1 VSSFIQTV
9 FPWPPA
15 ANEEFPFTESLA
27 APGGGATAVTWD
39 HAQSV
44 VVVRLRL
51 HYLLRNRENAQ
62 KIGILKDPAMQDYT
76 SSTAQDNAIALQK
89 FGVGQPVRRKEDDT
103 LVRGKG
109 KYTDDFSLPGQAHA
123 WIVRSSHA
131 HGIIRGIDTEAAKS
145 MPGVLGVWTGAD
157 LASADYGPYTCG
169 LPLKSRDGSPLLQ
182 TNRPALVSDKVRFVG
197 DPVALVVAETLAQA
211 RDAGEAVVLDIDPLP
226 AVTSAEEAAKPGA
239 PQLYDHIP
247 NNVAL
252 DYHFGDAAKVAAA
265 FAEAAHVTRLDII
278 NTRVA
283 VVAMEPRAALASYDK
298 ASERYTIQVPTQ
310 GVAGNRAMLA
320 KNLLKV
326 PNEKVHLLTAN
337 VGGSFGMK
345 NINYPEYLCI
355 LHAAK
360 ALGRPVKWTDE
371 RSTSFLSDSHGRAQQ
386 IHGELAL
393 DREGRF
399 LAVKLSGYGNLGA
412 YISGVAPVPLAMNV
426 SKNLASVYRTP
437 LMSVDIKTVLT
448 NTTLMGA
455 YRGAGRPEANYFME
469 RLIDRAA
476 DEMGI
481 DRLTLRKRNFIKPA
495 QMPFAASSG
504 VTYDSGDFHG
514 VFNKAL
520 EISDHAG
527 FAKRKK
533 ESRKRGLLRGI
544 AVGSYLEVTAPPSAE
559 LGKIVFEDD
568 GSVRLITG
576 TLDYGQGHA
585 TPFAQVL
592 CAELGVPFDSVR
604 LEQGDSDIVH
614 AGNGTGGSRSI
625 TASGMAIVEASKLIV
640 EKGKRAAAHLMEA
653 AESDIEFGHGRFTIA
668 GTDRSIDII
677 ELARRL
683 REGKMPEGVPSSL
696 DVDHTSEGV
705 PSTFPNGCHVAEVE
719 IDPETGIV
727 QIVRYTGVND
737 FGTIVNPMLVAG
749 QLHGGVAQGIGQAL
763 MECVSYDSDGQPIT
777 GSFMDYAM
785 PRAGDIPT
793 MAVGD
798 HPVPAKSN
806 PLGSK
811 GCGEAGCAGSIS
823 TIVNA
828 VVDALSEFGIAHI
841 DMPLTP
847 ERVWRAIQD
856 AKAKVA

>member
-1 VSSFIQTV
+1 
-9 FPWPPA
+9 
-15 ANEEFPFTESLA
+15 
-27 APGGGATAVTWD
+27 
-39 HAQSV
+39 
-44 VVVRLRL
+44 
-51 HYLLRNRENAQ
+51 
-62 KIGILKDPAMQDYT
+62 MQDYT
-76 SSTAQDNAIALQK
+76 SNNSRDNAIALQK
-89 FGVGQPVRRKEDDT
+89 YGVGQPVRRKEDDT

-109 KYTDDFSLPGQAHA
+109 KYTDDFGLPGQVYA
-123 WIVRSSHA
+123 WIVRSNHA
-131 HGIIRGIDTEAAKS
+131 HGIIRGLDAAAAKA

-157 LASADYGPYTCG
+157 LASANYGPYTCG

-182 TNRPALVSDKVRFVG
+182 TNRTPLMTDKVRYVG
-197 DPVALVVAETLAQA
+197 DPVAFVVAETLAQA
-211 RDAGEAVVLDIDPLP
+211 RDAAEAVVLDIDPLP
-226 AVTSAEEAAKPGA
+226 AVTNAEEAAKPGA

-252 DYHFGDAAKVAAA
+252 DYHYGDAAKVDAA
-265 FAEAAHVTRLDII
+265 FAGAAHVTKLDIV

-283 VVAMEPRAALASYDK
+283 VVAMEPRAALASYDR

-310 GVAGNRAMLA
+310 GVAGNRTNLA

-345 NINYPEYLCI
+345 NINYPEYICI

-393 DREGRF
+393 DGQGRF
-399 LAVKLSGYGNLGA
+399 LAVKISGYGNLGA
-412 YISGVAPVPLAMNV
+412 YITGVAPSPLSLNV
-426 SKNLASVYRTP
+426 GKNLASVYRTP

-469 RLIDRAA
+469 RLIDSAA

-495 QMPFAASSG
+495 EMPFTASSG

-514 VFNKAL
+514 VFSKAL

-533 ESRKRGLLRGI
+533 ESRKRGRLRGI
-544 AVGSYLEVTAPPSAE
+544 AIGSYLEVTAPPGVE
-559 LGKIVFEDD
+559 LGKVAFEDD

-592 CAELGVPFDSVR
+592 CAELGVPFESVK

-614 AGNGTGGSRSI
+614 TGNGTGGSRSI
-625 TASGMAIVEASKLIV
+625 TASGMAIVEASKLII

-653 AESDIEFGHGRFTIA
+653 AEGDIEFGHGRFTIA

-696 DVDHTSEGV
+696 DVDHTTEGV

-763 MECVSYDSDGQPIT
+763 MECVSYDSNGQPIT

-785 PRAGDIPT
+785 PRAEDIPV
-793 MAVGD
+793 MAIGD
-798 HPVPAKSN
+798 HPVPTKSN
-806 PLGSK
+806 PLGTK
-811 GCGEAGCAGSIS
+811 GCGEAGCAGSLS
-823 TIVNA
+823 TVVNA
-828 VVDALSEFGIAHI
+828 VIDALSEFGIAHI

-847 ERVWRAIQD
+847 ERVWRAIED
-856 AKAKVA
+856 AKAKAA

>member
-1 VSSFIQTV
+1 
-9 FPWPPA
+9 
-15 ANEEFPFTESLA
+15 
-27 APGGGATAVTWD
+27 
-39 HAQSV
+39 
-44 VVVRLRL
+44 
-51 HYLLRNRENAQ
+51 
-62 KIGILKDPAMQDYT
+62 MQDYSPSASVENT
-76 SSTAQDNAIALQK
+76 IALQK
-89 FGVGQPVRRKEDDT
+89 FGVGQPVLRKEDDT

-109 KYTDDFSLPGQAHA
+109 KYTDDFDLPGQAYA

-131 HGIIRGIDTEAAKS
+131 HGIIKGIDTAAAKA
-145 MPGVLGVWTGAD
+145 MPGVLGVWTGTD
-157 LASADYGPYTCG
+157 LATAGYGPYTCG
-169 LPLKSRDGSPLLQ
+169 LPLKSRDGTPLKQ
-182 TNRPALVSDKVRFVG
+182 TNRTALMSDKVRYVG
-197 DPVALVVAETLAQA
+197 DPVAFVVAETLAQA
-211 RDAGEAVVLDIDPLP
+211 RDAAEAVELDIEPLS

-247 NNVAL
+247 DNVAL
-252 DYHFGDAAKVAAA
+252 DYHYGDTAKVEAA
-265 FAEAAHVTRLDII
+265 FASAAHVTKLDIT

-283 VVAMEPRAALASYDK
+283 VVAMEPRAALASYDRK
-298 ASERYTIQVPTQ
+298 SERYTIQVPTQ
-310 GVAGNRAMLA
+310 GVAGNRTNLA

-326 PNEKVHLLTAN
+326 PNDKVHLLTAN

-345 NINYPEYLCI
+345 NINYPEYICI

-386 IHGELAL
+386 IHAELAL
-393 DREGRF
+393 DAEGKF
-399 LAVKLSGYGNLGA
+399 LAVKVSGYGNLGA
-412 YISGVAPVPLAMNV
+412 YITGVAPSPLSLNV
-426 SKNLASVYRTP
+426 GKNIASVYRTP
-437 LMSVDIKTVLT
+437 LLSVDIKTVLT

-481 DRLTLRKRNFIKPA
+481 NRLTLRKRNFVKPA

-504 VTYDSGDFHG
+504 VTYDSGDFQG

-533 ESRKRGLLRGI
+533 ESRKRGKLRGI
-544 AVGSYLEVTAPPSAE
+544 AVGSYLEVTAPPGVE

-568 GSVRLITG
+568 GSVKLITG

-585 TPFAQVL
+585 TPFAQVM
-592 CAELGVPFDSVR
+592 ADQLGVPFDR
-604 LEQGDSDIVH
+604 IKLEQGDSDLVH
-614 AGNGTGGSRSI
+614 TGSGTGGSRSI
-625 TASGMAIVEASKLIV
+625 TASGMAIVEASALVI
-640 EKGKRAAAHLMEA
+640 EKGKKAAAHLMEA
-653 AESDIEFGHGRFTIA
+653 AEGDIEFANGRFTIA
-668 GTDRSIDII
+668 GTDRSIDIM
-677 ELARRL
+677 ELARRM
-683 REGKMPEGVPSSL
+683 REGNMPEGVPPSL
-696 DVDHTSEGV
+696 DVDHTTKEV

-719 IDPETGIV
+719 IDPDTGVV

-763 MECVSYDSDGQPIT
+763 MECVSYDSSGQPIT

-785 PRAGDIPT
+785 PRAEDIPM

-806 PLGSK
+806 PLGTK
-811 GCGEAGCAGSIS
+811 GCGEAGCAGSLS

-828 VVDALSEFGIAHI
+828 VLDALAEFGIKHI

-847 ERVWRAIQD
+847 ERIWRAIED
-856 AKAKVA
+856 AKGKVLT

>member
-1 VSSFIQTV
+1 MPNQALSLGFGCVIWSEAREIAQTPT
-9 FPWPPA
+9 F
-15 ANEEFPFTESLA
+15 S
-27 APGGGATAVTWD
+27 G
-39 HAQSV
+39 
-44 VVVRLRL
+44 LR
-51 HYLLRNRENAQ
+51 
-62 KIGILKDPAMQDYT
+62 MQDY
-76 SSTAQDNAIALQK
+76 SPSASIENAIALQK
-89 FGVGQPVRRKEDDT
+89 FGVGQPVLRKEDDT

-109 KYTDDFSLPGQAHA
+109 KYTDDFNLPGQAYA

-131 HGIIRGIDTEAAKS
+131 HGIIKGIDTSAAKAMS
-145 MPGVLGVWTGAD
+145 GVLGVWTGVD
-157 LASADYGPYTCG
+157 LAAAGYGPYTCG
-169 LPLKSRDGSPLLQ
+169 LPLKNRDGSPLLQ
-182 TNRPALVSDKVRFVG
+182 TNRTALMSDKVRYVG
-197 DPVALVVAETLAQA
+197 DPVAFVVAETLAQA
-211 RDAGEAVVLDIDPLP
+211 RDAAEAVVLDIEPLA

-252 DYHFGDAAKVAAA
+252 DYHYGDAAKVEAA
-265 FAEAAHVTRLDII
+265 FASAAHVTKLDIT

-298 ASERYTIQVPTQ
+298 AGERYTIQVPTQ
-310 GVAGNRAMLA
+310 GVAGNRTNLA

-326 PNEKVHLLTAN
+326 PNDKVRLLTAN

-345 NINYPEYLCI
+345 NINYPEYMCI

-386 IHGELAL
+386 IHAELAL
-393 DREGRF
+393 DAEGKF
-399 LAVKLSGYGNLGA
+399 LAVKISGYGNLGA
-412 YISGVAPVPLAMNV
+412 YITGVAPSPLSLNV
-426 SKNLASVYRTP
+426 GKNIASVYRTP
-437 LMSVDIKTVLT
+437 LLSVDIKTVLT

-481 DRLTLRKRNFIKPA
+481 NRLTLRKRNFIKPA

-504 VTYDSGDFHG
+504 VTYDSGDFQG

-527 FAKRKK
+527 FARRKK
-533 ESRKRGLLRGI
+533 ESRKRGKLRGI
-544 AVGSYLEVTAPPSAE
+544 AVGSYLEVTAPPGVE

-568 GSVRLITG
+568 GSVKLITG

-585 TPFAQVL
+585 TPFAQVMSDQ
-592 CAELGVPFDSVR
+592 LGVPFEAVK
-604 LEQGDSDIVH
+604 LVQGDSDIVH
-614 AGNGTGGSRSI
+614 TGNGTGGSRSI
-625 TASGMAIVEASKLIV
+625 TASGMAIVEASKLVI
-640 EKGKRAAAHLMEA
+640 EKGKKAAAHLMEA
-653 AESDIEFGHGRFTIA
+653 AEGDIEFAHGRFTIA
-668 GTDRSIDII
+668 GTDRSIDIM
-677 ELARRL
+677 ELSRRM

-696 DVDHTSEGV
+696 DVDHTTKEV

-719 IDPETGIV
+719 IDPDTGVV

-763 MECVSYDSDGQPIT
+763 MECVSYDESGQPIT

-785 PRAGDIPT
+785 PRAEDIPM

-806 PLGSK
+806 PLGTK
-811 GCGEAGCAGSIS
+811 GCGEAGCAGSLS

-841 DMPLTP
+841 DMPLTS
-847 ERVWRAIQD
+847 ERIWRAIQD

>member
-1 VSSFIQTV
+1 
-9 FPWPPA
+9 
-15 ANEEFPFTESLA
+15 
-27 APGGGATAVTWD
+27 
-39 HAQSV
+39 
-44 VVVRLRL
+44 
-51 HYLLRNRENAQ
+51 
-62 KIGILKDPAMQDYT
+62 MQDHT
-76 SSTAQDNAIALQK
+76 SSSSLENAIAVQK
-89 FGVGQPVRRKEDDT
+89 YGVGQPVRRKEDDT

-109 KYTDDFSLPGQAHA
+109 KYTDDFNLPGQAYA

-131 HGIIRGIDTEAAKS
+131 HGILRGIDTTAARK
-145 MPGVLGVWTGAD
+145 MPGVLGVWTGTD
-157 LASADYGPYTCG
+157 LSAANYGPFTCG
-169 LPLKSRDGSPLLQ
+169 LPLKNRDGTPLLQ
-182 TNRPALVSDKVRFVG
+182 TNRTALMTDKVRYVG
-197 DPVALVVAETLAQA
+197 DPVAFVVATTLAQA

-226 AVTSAEEAAKPGA
+226 AVTDPAEAAQPGA

-252 DYHFGDAAKVAAA
+252 DYHFGDAAKVEAA
-265 FAEAAHVTRLDII
+265 FASAAHVTKLDIT

-310 GVAGNRAMLA
+310 GVAGNRANLA
-320 KNLLKV
+320 KNLKV

-345 NINYPEYLCI
+345 NINYPEYMCI
-355 LHAAK
+355 LYAAK
-360 ALGRPVKWTDE
+360 QLGRPVKWTDE

-386 IHGELAL
+386 IHAELAL
-393 DREGRF
+393 DAEGKF
-399 LAVKLSGYGNLGA
+399 LAVRLSGYGNLGA
-412 YISGVAPVPLAMNV
+412 YITGVAPGPLSLNTG
-426 SKNLASVYRTP
+426 KNLASVYRTP
-437 LMSVDIKTVLT
+437 LMTVDIKTVLT

-455 YRGAGRPEANYFME
+455 YRGAGRPEANYYME

-481 DRLTLRKRNFIKPA
+481 NRLTLRKRNFIKPA
-495 QMPFAASSG
+495 QMPFSASSG
-504 VTYDSGDFHG
+504 VTYDSGDFQG

-520 EISDHAG
+520 EISDHAN

-533 ESRKRGLLRGI
+533 ESRKKGKLRGI
-544 AVGSYLEVTAPPSAE
+544 AVGSYLEVTAPPGVE
-559 LGKIVFEDD
+559 LGKLMFEAD
-568 GSVRLITG
+568 GSVKLITG

-585 TPFAQVL
+585 SAFAQVL
-592 CAELGVPFDSVR
+592 CAQLGVPFETVK

-614 AGNGTGGSRSI
+614 TGNGTGGSRSI
-625 TASGMAIVEASKLIV
+625 TASSMAIIEASKLVI

-653 AESDIEFGHGRFTIA
+653 AEGDIEFGGGRFTIA

-677 ELARRL
+677 ELAKRM
-683 REGKMPEGVPSSL
+683 REGKMPDGVPDTL
-696 DVDHTSEGV
+696 DVDHTTEPV

-719 IDPETGIV
+719 IDPDTGVV

-763 MECVSYDSDGQPIT
+763 MECVSYDSSGQPIT

-785 PRAGDIPT
+785 PRAEDIP
-793 MAVGD
+793 MMEVGD

-806 PLGSK
+806 PLGTK
-811 GCGEAGCAGSIS
+811 GCGEAGCAGSLS

-828 VVDALSEFGIAHI
+828 VVDALSDYGIAHI

-856 AKAKVA
+856 AKTKVA